1 MNVKNREIYENLILR
16 HVNANDLKDLV
27 VKKSHGKCQIIKTFI
42 FYNLRTN
49 RKFSYFWFMTTLQI
63 DIIEPKAV
71 KLLEDLAAM
80 NLITIQTSKQER
92 LKNLLTRLRVQ
103 TDNMSIEDISKEV
116 EIVRSERYARTKK

>member
-1 MNVKNREIYENLILR
+1 
-16 HVNANDLKDLV
+16 
-27 VKKSHGKCQIIKTFI
+27 
-42 FYNLRTN
+42 
-49 RKFSYFWFMTTLQI
+49 MTTLQI